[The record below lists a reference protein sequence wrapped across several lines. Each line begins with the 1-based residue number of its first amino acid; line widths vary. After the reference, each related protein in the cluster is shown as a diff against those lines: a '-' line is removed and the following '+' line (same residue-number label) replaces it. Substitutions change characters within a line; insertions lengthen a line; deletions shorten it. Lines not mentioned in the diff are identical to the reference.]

1 MISNKLYL
9 LNTELLSDN
18 EVFEKWYR
26 KIPSERRARIDAI
39 KAEGAKRLCLGAGI
53 LIHIVMAEL
62 GIDDYEIETAE
73 HGKPYIK
80 VPGEDEE
87 TGRPGAGSQAP
98 DAETCTRD
106 SIFFNVSHSG
116 TMAVLALSDREVGV
130 DIQIVRHFKKSL
142 IDHVFNEDD
151 FLLAEIMERSTSSV
165 VMSCDPGDAST
176 SSDTRNAMAYS
187 ASGATDIMFRS
198 ADADLHSLKTSIAS
212 TSSDEALLFSD
223 MVYTRLWTFKESA
236 MKYTGLGLRM
246 MPENIHFSLP
256 SSTSDLSVH
265 NGAQFRITAS
275 CDSADLSGA
284 CDAFDLSGISFTEYE
299 VPGYALTVC
308 SEYAPFSDAIQYVG
322 L

>member
-1 MISNKLYL
+1 MALNKLYL
-9 LNTELLSDN
+9 LITDMLSDN

-26 KIPSERRARIDAI
+26 QMPSERKARVDAI

-53 LIHIVMAEL
+53 LIHTAMAEL
-62 GIDDYEIETAE
+62 GIDDYEIETEE

-80 VPGEDEE
+80 VAWVNEE
-87 TGRPGAGSQAP
+87 TGRPGAGFPAP
-98 DAETCTRD
+98 DAETCTKD

-130 DIQIVRHFKKSL
+130 DIQVIRHFKKSL

-151 FLLAEIMERSTSSV
+151 FLLAAMMERSASSV

-176 SSDTRNAMAYS
+176 SSDTRNAMASS

-198 ADADLHSLKTSIAS
+198 ADADLHSLKTSIAG
-212 TSSDEALLFSD
+212 TSSDDALLYND
-223 MVYTRLWTFKESA
+223 MVYTRLWTFKESV

-246 MPENIHFSLP
+246 MPESIHFSLP
-256 SSTSDLSVH
+256 SSTSDLSVY
-265 NGAQFRITAS
+265 NGAQFGITAS
-275 CDSADLSGA
+275 CDSADLSGSCNA
-284 CDAFDLSGISFTEYE
+284 LDLSRISFTEYE